1 MTAFEGIVKWTLRNN
16 KAEILQSGEKSVNVP
31 ALTAQNVLTIDLSDE
46 LKTVPTLV
54 KNISNIP
61 LWKTARC

>member
-1 MTAFEGIVKWTLRNN
+1 MTAFEGIVRWKLRNN
-16 KAEILQSGEKSVNVP
+16 KAEILQSGEKSVNVRLLP
-31 ALTAQNVLTIDLSDE
+31 HKTSLLSTFQTS

-54 KNISNIP
+54 KNIWNIP